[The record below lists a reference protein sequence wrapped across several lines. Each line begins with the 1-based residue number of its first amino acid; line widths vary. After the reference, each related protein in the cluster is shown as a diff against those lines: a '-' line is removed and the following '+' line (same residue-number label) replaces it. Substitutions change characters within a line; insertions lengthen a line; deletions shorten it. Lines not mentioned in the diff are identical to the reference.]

1 MLENEKQRGRSI
13 VHMPP
18 PARNGLIARM
28 MFGESAEQAQQGMFM
43 LMGMW
48 GVAPGPPPGAGGPQG
63 APGHGE
69 PHGADHAGPGG
80 SPAAGRPPEVEGGAT

>member
-1 MLENEKQRGRSI
+1 MLENEKERGRSI

-48 GVAPGPPPGAGGPQG
+48 GVAPGPPPGAGGPPG
-63 APGHGE
+63 AG
-69 PHGADHAGPGG
+69 HAGPGG
-80 SPAAGRPPEVEGGAT
+80 PPADTKGGGA